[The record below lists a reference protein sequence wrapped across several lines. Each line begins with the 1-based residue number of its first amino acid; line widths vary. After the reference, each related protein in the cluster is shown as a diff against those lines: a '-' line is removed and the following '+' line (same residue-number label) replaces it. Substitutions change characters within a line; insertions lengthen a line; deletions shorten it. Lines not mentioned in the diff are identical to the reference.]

1 MQNFIEIIKN
11 RYPYF
16 TYTDLRK
23 LKLIMSIG
31 LLRYQ
36 SGFTITN
43 YPEVA
48 AINLAFPYSEFQ
60 LLVNDC
66 FIDEQK
72 EPDTWQAEIHFY
84 YDFFSTLTMY
94 SLVQMET
101 INFANLAIMGMDNSP
116 HATWIFEKCT
126 QLQLDLSAIEV
137 VFLLVNLSQCQ

>member
-1 MQNFIEIIKN
+1 M
-11 RYPYF
+11 
-16 TYTDLRK
+16 
-23 LKLIMSIG
+23 
-31 LLRYQ
+31 
-36 SGFTITN
+36 
-43 YPEVA
+43 
-48 AINLAFPYSEFQ
+48 AFPYSEFQ

-116 HATWIFEKCT
+116 HATWIFENVRNY
-126 QLQLDLSAIEV
+126 SWI
-137 VFLLVNLSQCQ
+137 